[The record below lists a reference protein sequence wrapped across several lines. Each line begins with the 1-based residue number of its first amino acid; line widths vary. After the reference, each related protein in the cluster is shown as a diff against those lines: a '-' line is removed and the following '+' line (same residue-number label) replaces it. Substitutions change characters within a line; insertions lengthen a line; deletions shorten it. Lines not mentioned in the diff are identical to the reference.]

1 MPGEHMADRGVAAWP
16 LIRGLTERDRDE
28 LREMGRRRR
37 YRRDEV
43 IFHEGDRAD
52 SVHLIERGHVASCAF
67 TETGETVTYRLFGP
81 GEAFGLLAL
90 QSGAVRRY
98 GTTLALD
105 DVATLVIDADRL
117 RLRCLGNAAM
127 GQVLIDL
134 LSTEIRAFAAALV
147 EALFVPVDTRVLRR
161 LTALADLYGDG
172 EAGTVV
178 PLTQE
183 SLAGLAGT
191 SRATVSRV
199 LRTLEDARI
208 VGRRRAAVVIDDP
221 VALARAATCAPRGS
235 TSPP

>member
-1 MPGEHMADRGVAAWP
+1 MDDRSPPVWP
-16 LIRGLTERDRDE
+16 LIRGLTEHDRDE
-28 LREMGRRRR
+28 LLGMGRRRR

-67 TETGETVTYRLFGP
+67 VDTGETVTYRVFGP

-105 DVATLVIDADRL
+105 EVVTLVIDADHL
-117 RLRCLGNAAM
+117 RGRCLGNAAM
-127 GQVLIDL
+127 GQILVDL
-134 LSTEIRAFAAALV
+134 LATEIRAFAAALV
-147 EALFVPVDTRVLRR
+147 EALFVPVETRVLRR
-161 LTALADLYGDG
+161 LTALAQLYGHG
-172 EAGTVV
+172 RAGAVV

-191 SRATVSRV
+191 SRASVSRV
-199 LRTLEDARI
+199 LRTLEDAHI
-208 VGRRRAAVVIDDP
+208 VRRRRAAVVVDDP
-221 VALARAATCAPRGS
+221 EALAWATKRAPRGS